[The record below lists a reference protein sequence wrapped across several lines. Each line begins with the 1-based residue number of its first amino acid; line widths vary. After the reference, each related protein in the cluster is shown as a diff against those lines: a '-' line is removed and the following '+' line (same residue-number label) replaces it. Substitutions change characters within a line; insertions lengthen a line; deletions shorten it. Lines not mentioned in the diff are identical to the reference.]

1 MLDDRKAA
9 ILGALVEEHIRSG
22 EPVSS
27 NAILR
32 RARLDCSAA
41 TVRNEMT
48 HLEREGFAVKPHTS
62 AGRIP
67 TEAGYRYYVDHLSP
81 GALRSTTRTRIDD
94 FFASMHVELSR
105 LLRQTSDFLAEIS
118 HYPSVVL
125 GPGLVGHTIR
135 DLHLIPVEPGV
146 VLVVLVTDGGR
157 VSQSLIRLSEPA
169 THDEV
174 AHAQVVL
181 GELLSGTTVSTET
194 VELGDDTEDELPT
207 IAVEVAKRALT
218 RVVEFSR
225 ASREVY
231 LGGTSHMVELWEDLA
246 KLHRVLALVEREAS
260 LFDLLG
266 VDGEPGT
273 TVRLGREI
281 QAGEEDL
288 AVVSKD
294 FGVEGSGGRVGLLGP
309 IRMDYRRAIR
319 VVDEVGEAL
328 DDSLGGG

>member
-1 MLDDRKAA
+1 MLDERKAA

-27 NAILR
+27 NAILAR
-32 RARLDCSAA
+32 SRLDCSSA
-41 TVRNEMT
+41 TVRNEMSM
-48 HLEREGFAVKPHTS
+48 LERDGYIVKPHTS

-67 TEAGYRYYVDHLSP
+67 TEKGYRYYVDHVSP
-81 GALRSTTRTRIDD
+81 GSVRAATRTRIDS
-94 FFASMHVELSR
+94 FFSTMHGELSR
-105 LLRQTSDFLAEIS
+105 LLKQTSDFLAEIS

-157 VSQSLIRLSEPA
+157 ISQSLIRLSEPA
-169 THDEV
+169 SHTEI
-174 AHAQVVL
+174 AEAQEVL
-181 GELLSGTTVSTET
+181 GSVLAGTTVREEAVVLDSD
-194 VELGDDTEDELPT
+194 LQDELPT
-207 IAVEVAKRALT
+207 MAVEVAERALV

-231 LGGTSHMVELWEDLA
+231 MGGTSHMTDLWEDIA
-246 KLHRVLALVEREAS
+246 KLHRVLAIVEREAS
-260 LFDLLG
+260 LLELMDSGL
-266 VDGEPGT
+266 EPGT

-281 QAGEEDL
+281 FAGEDDL
-288 AVVSKD
+288 AVVSKE

-309 IRMDYRRAIR
+309 IRMDYKRAIR

-328 DDSLGGG
+328 DDSLGGS